1 MSPPRINSKSPIAGM
16 QLYEKKA
23 LFETSNKITLK
34 WTDPTTKQAFQV
46 TDIPK
51 PMFLKFSPSA
61 ASYYAGHN
69 AHKRTKLSE
78 HIYDLGPTA
87 HLNPAAVRYLLN
99 EMTTAC
105 RTQGIYLPAPYP
117 QSNVQR
123 HLQALIAAQQ
133 LDVRC
138 VVHAWRGKLMDA
150 VRDAGVT
157 RDALALLHA
166 HFGDE
171 AEPAV
176 LRHMLNSAVYAE
188 LRAGDADP
196 HPETVA
202 LNRYVYAE
210 GNPGLAV
217 MKKAVEIEVAG
228 KMAARAEK
236 EEKRARRVEARKR
249 FFQKRQREQE
259 KHEMLDRARDGDRIL
274 SELEVDALSKHTGPT
289 TAFVSNKL
297 R

>member
-34 WTDPTTKQAFQV
+34 WTDPTTKQVFQV

-61 ASYYAGHN
+61 ASHN

-78 HIYDLGPTA
+78 HTYDLGPTA
-87 HLNPAAVRYLLN
+87 HLNPAA
-99 EMTTAC
+99 
-105 RTQGIYLPAPYP
+105 GIYLPAASP
-117 QSNVQR
+117 QPNVLR

-166 HFGDE
+166 HFSDE
-171 AEPAV
+171 AEPTV
-176 LRHMLNSAVYAE
+176 LRHMLNSAVHAE
-188 LRAGDADP
+188 LHAGDADP

-236 EEKRARRVEARKR
+236 EEKRARQAEARKR
-249 FFQKRQREQE
+249 LCQKRQREQE

-274 SELEVDALSKHTGPT
+274 SELEVDALSKHAGPT